1 VTKPTGKNAKS
12 VLSCVS
18 VYAPSSISGA
28 KVIIGISAA
37 FEYVAHL
44 FSGVEISKIQEF
56 GIAFGTSSVD
66 GNVKSAGALWLPL
79 PKTGQ
84 MYETVRLIGEGHDG
98 WAGVCADQAKLQCMG
113 SK

>member
-1 VTKPTGKNAKS
+1 MWR
-12 VLSCVS
+12 
-18 VYAPSSISGA
+18 
-28 KVIIGISAA
+28 
-37 FEYVAHL
+37 HL

-84 MYETVRLIGEGHDG
+84 MYETVELIGEGHDG
-98 WAGVCADQAKLQCMG
+98 WQAHVQITSQVTMHGEQIMQRRTL
-113 SK
+113 